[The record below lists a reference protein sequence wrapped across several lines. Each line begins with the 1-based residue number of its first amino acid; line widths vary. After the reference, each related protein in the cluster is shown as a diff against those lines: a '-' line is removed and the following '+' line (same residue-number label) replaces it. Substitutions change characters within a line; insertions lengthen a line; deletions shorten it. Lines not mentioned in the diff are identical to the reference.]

1 MSADTGTRLLVV
13 RHGETDWNAQ
23 RRVQGHTD
31 IALNDTGT
39 RQASLLARALAD
51 SPIHHVYSSDLQRAR
66 QTAQTLAGPHDALHH
81 VIAGLRERCFGSI
94 EGQVF
99 ADFEQRHPEAAFHWR
114 TRTPHWE
121 PPGDGESLLALRD
134 RVERVVSEI
143 AARHPG
149 QQVAIVSH
157 GGVLDV
163 LYRAAT
169 RQELQAARTWM
180 LPHCAINRLLWT
192 PSGLALVGWGDVSHL
207 D

>member
-1 MSADTGTRLLVV
+1 MTRLLVI

-31 IALNDTGT
+31 IALNDTGK
-39 RQASLLARALAD
+39 RQASLLAQTLAD
-51 SPIHHVYSSDLQRAR
+51 SP
-66 QTAQTLAGPHDALHH
+66 HH
-81 VIAGLRERCFGSI
+81 VIAALRERRFGSI

-99 ADFEQRHPEAAFHWR
+99 ADFEQQHPEAAFHWR
-114 TRTPHWE
+114 MRTPHWQ
-121 PPGDGESLLALRD
+121 PPGDGESLLALRE
-134 RVERVVSEI
+134 RVERAVHGI
-143 AARHPG
+143 ATRHPG

-169 RQELQAARTWM
+169 RQELQAARTWA

-192 PSGLALVGWGDVSHL
+192 PDGLTLIGWGDVSHL

>member
-1 MSADTGTRLLVV
+1 MPADAPARLLVI

-31 IALNDTGT
+31 IALNITGK
-39 RQASLLARALAD
+39 RQASLLAQALAD
-51 SPIHHVYSSDLQRAR
+51 SPIQAVYSSDLLRAWE
-66 QTAQTLAGPHDALHH
+66 TAQAIALPHDAPHH
-81 VIAGLRERCFGSI
+81 VIAALRERRFGNI

-99 ADFEQRHPEAAFHWR
+99 ADFEEQHPEAAFHWR
-114 TRTPHWE
+114 TRTPHWQ
-121 PPGDGESLLALRD
+121 PPGDGESLLALRE
-134 RVERVVSEI
+134 RVERTVYDI

-169 RQELQAARTWM
+169 RQELQAARTWV
-180 LPHCAINRLLWT
+180 LPHCAINRLLWM
-192 PSGLALVGWGDVSHL
+192 PDGLTLVGWGDVSHL

>member
-1 MSADTGTRLLVV
+1 MPADAPARLLVI

-31 IALNDTGT
+31 IALNITGK
-39 RQASLLARALAD
+39 RQASLLAQALAD
-51 SPIHHVYSSDLQRAR
+51 SPIQAVYSSDLLRAWE
-66 QTAQTLAGPHDALHH
+66 TAQAIALPHDAPHH
-81 VIAGLRERCFGSI
+81 VFAALRERRFGNI

-99 ADFEQRHPEAAFHWR
+99 ADFEEQHPEAAFHWR
-114 TRTPHWE
+114 TRTPHWQ
-121 PPGDGESLLALRD
+121 PPGDGESLLALRE
-134 RVERVVSEI
+134 RVERTVYDI
-143 AARHPG
+143 AAHHPG

-169 RQELQAARTWM
+169 RQELQAARTWV
-180 LPHCAINRLLWT
+180 LPHCAINRLLWM
-192 PSGLALVGWGDVSHL
+192 PDGLTLVGWGDVSHL

>member
-1 MSADTGTRLLVV
+1 MSADVLTRLLVI

-31 IALNDTGT
+31 IALNITGK
-39 RQASLLARALAD
+39 RQASLLAQALTD
-51 SPIHHVYSSDLQRAR
+51 GPIHAVYSSDLRRAWE
-66 QTAQTLAGPHDALHH
+66 TAQAVALPHDAPHH
-81 VIAGLRERCFGSI
+81 VIAALRERRFGSI

-99 ADFEQRHPEAAFHWR
+99 ADFEQQHPEAAFHWR
-114 TRTPHWE
+114 MRTPHWQ
-121 PPGDGESLLALRD
+121 PPGDGESLLALRE
-134 RVERVVSEI
+134 RVERTVYDI

-169 RQELQAARTWM
+169 RQELQAARTWA

-192 PSGLALVGWGDVSHL
+192 PDGLTLIGWGDVSHL